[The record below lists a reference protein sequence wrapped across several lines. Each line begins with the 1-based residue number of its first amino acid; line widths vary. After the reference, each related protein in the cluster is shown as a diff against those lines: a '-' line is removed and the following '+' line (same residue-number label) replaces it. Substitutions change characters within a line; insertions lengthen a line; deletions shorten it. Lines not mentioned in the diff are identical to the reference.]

1 MKIIIKKI
9 KTIIKF
15 TMINKEI
22 KINSTRINN
31 NNKIKMEI
39 MSK

>member
-22 KINSTRINN
+22 KISSTRINN

-39 MSK
+39 NLM